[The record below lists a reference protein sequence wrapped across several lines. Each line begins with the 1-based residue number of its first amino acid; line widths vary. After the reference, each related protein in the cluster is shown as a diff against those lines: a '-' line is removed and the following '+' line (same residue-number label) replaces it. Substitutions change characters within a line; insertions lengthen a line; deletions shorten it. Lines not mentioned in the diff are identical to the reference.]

1 MHHVRDICRQ
11 SEPPVAC
18 SKPAAEDRGKQRRHF
33 PTGFIHGHSEALD
46 PLYEYLLG
54 SSLRAD
60 REAPERGQGHG
71 VSRCVV

>member
-1 MHHVRDICRQ
+1 MHHVREICRQ

-18 SKPAAEDRGKQRRHF
+18 SKPAAEDRRKQRHF
-33 PTGFIHGHSEALD
+33 LTGFIHGHSEALD

-60 REAPERGQGHG
+60 REAPERGQGHD
-71 VSRCVV
+71 VSSCVV